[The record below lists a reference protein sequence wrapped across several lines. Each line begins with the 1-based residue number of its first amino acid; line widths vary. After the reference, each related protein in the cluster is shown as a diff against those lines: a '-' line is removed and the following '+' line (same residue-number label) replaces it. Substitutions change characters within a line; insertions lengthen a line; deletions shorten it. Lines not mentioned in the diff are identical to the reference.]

1 MTGYFGD
8 FEFGLCG
15 FGEAL
20 IDPGSLGISYPLEAK
35 FINPVRTSTTTK
47 VVRTLYLSPRI
58 NTIGTSTTTNV
69 VRTLYLSPRIN
80 TIGIIRTR

>member
-20 IDPGSLGISYPLEAK
+20 IDPGRSYPLEAK
-35 FINPVRTSTTTK
+35 FINPVRTSTITN
-47 VVRTLYLSPRI
+47 VVRTSSFSTRI
-58 NTIGTSTTTNV
+58 NTIGT
-69 VRTLYLSPRIN
+69 
-80 TIGIIRTR
+80 IRTR